1 MTSFLSL
8 TRVAQSENLSGDQYH
23 SKRNSGTRRSLA
35 LLTFLLLVSASAFG
49 QGVQIPG
56 VTTLNLKSAVL
67 GEERVILV
75 RTPAG
80 YETNKQ
86 SYPVM
91 YMTDGDAHIVHTS
104 ASAEFLARNGRMSE
118 LIIVGIT
125 NTDRTRD
132 LTPTKPTQAG
142 ATGAPQ
148 FPTAGGADN
157 FLKFIATE
165 LIPEIEKRYRVLPY
179 RILAGHSLGGMF
191 TIHALLSKPELFH
204 SYVAVSPSLQWDNQI
219 MVKRAEDFFKKQQ
232 ELNATLFMTL
242 GNEPGPIEDGFHQMK
257 QTLTRNQVKGFDWEA
272 QQWSDEDHGS
282 VVLRSHYYGL
292 RKTYAGWQMPRDPDT
307 GAIAGG
313 WKAAE
318 EHYKKLSDKFH
329 YAIPVP
335 EAMINQIGYQHLF
348 SDQYDQAIAAFK
360 ANVERYPESA
370 NVYDSLGE
378 AYERMGKMDL
388 ATPLYEKAQA
398 IGQQNKDP
406 NAALFRRNYERAAD
420 KLKQETAKKAE
431 AGPVKK
437 TE

>member
-1 MTSFLSL
+1 MTTIHSL
-8 TRVAQSENLSGDQYH
+8 TRVLEGEKFSDNYH
-23 SKRNSGTRRSLA
+23 HSRRNPGSRRILA
-35 LLTFLLLVSASAFG
+35 LLTFLLIFSASAFA
-49 QGVQIPG
+49 QRVQIPG
-56 VTTLNLKSAVL
+56 VTTLTLKSEVL
-67 GEERVILV
+67 GEDREILV

-80 YETNKQ
+80 YETNKR
-86 SYPVM
+86 SYPVL
-91 YMTDGDAHIVHTS
+91 YMTDGDAHIAHTS
-104 ASAEFLARNGRMSE
+104 SSAEFLARNGRMSE
-118 LIIVGIT
+118 LIVVGIT

-148 FPTAGGADN
+148 FPTAGGGDK

-165 LIPEIEKRYRVLPY
+165 LIPDIEKRYRTLPY
-179 RILAGHSLGGMF
+179 RILAGHSLGGLF
-191 TIHALLSKPELFH
+191 TFHALLSKPDLFH

-219 MVKRAEDFFKKQQ
+219 MVKRAEEFFKTHK

-242 GNEPGPIEDGFHQMK
+242 GNETGGIEDGFHQMK
-257 QTLTRNQVKGFDWEA
+257 QTLTRNQTKGFDWEA
-272 QQWSDEDHGS
+272 QQWTDEDHGS

-307 GAIAGG
+307 GQIAGG
-313 WKAAE
+313 LKAAE

-335 EAMINQIGYQHLF
+335 EPLVNQIGYQHLF

-360 ANVERYPESA
+360 WNVERYPESA

-378 AYERMGKMDL
+378 AYERQGKMDL
-388 ATPLYEKAQA
+388 AAPLYEKAQA
-398 IGQQNKDP
+398 LGAQNKDP
-406 NAALFRRNYERAAD
+406 NAALFRANYDRATE
-420 KLKQETAKKAE
+420 KLKQETAKKTE
-431 AGPVKK
+431 ATAPKK